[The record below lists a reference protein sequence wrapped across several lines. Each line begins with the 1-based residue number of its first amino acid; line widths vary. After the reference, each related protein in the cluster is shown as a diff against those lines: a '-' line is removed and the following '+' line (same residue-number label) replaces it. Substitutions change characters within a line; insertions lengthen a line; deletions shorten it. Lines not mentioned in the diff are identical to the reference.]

1 MRPDLV
7 VAAQSGPIRAMM
19 TPYLE
24 ELTTGGLTVYP
35 RLALYWQDADRIPYL
50 VRIGTD
56 DVGFALVR
64 RHSAT
69 DFHEMAEFYIAPG
82 WRRQG
87 IGAQAARALFARH
100 PGWWHLQI
108 LEANLGAQ
116 AFWRRVIT
124 VPMRESAQRG
134 STGRRFTVLQFRT
147 GDLHA

>member
-7 VAAQSGPIRAMM
+7 VAPQSGAIRAMM

-35 RLALYWQDADRIPYL
+35 RLALYWQDADRTPYL
-50 VRIGTD
+50 VRVGAED
-56 DVGFALVR
+56 AGFALVR
-64 RHSAT
+64 RHAAT
-69 DFHEMAEFYIAPG
+69 DFREMAEFYIAPA

-87 IGAQAARALFARH
+87 IGREAALALFGRQ

-108 LEANLGAQ
+108 LETNTAAQ
-116 AFWRRVIT
+116 AFWRRVIP
-124 VPMRESAQRG
+124 VPVRESAQRG
-134 STGRRFTVLQFRT
+134 TNGRRFSVLQFRT